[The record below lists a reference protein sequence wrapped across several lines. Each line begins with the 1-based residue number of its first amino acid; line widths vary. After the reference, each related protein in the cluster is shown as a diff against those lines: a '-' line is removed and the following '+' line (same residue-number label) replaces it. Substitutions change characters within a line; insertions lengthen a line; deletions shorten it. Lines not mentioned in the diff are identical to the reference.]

1 MQKVLKWATEDIDNP
16 DLRDRGYMYWR
27 LLATNAGAA
36 KGIVMG
42 ERPPV
47 NTDTDRMELG
57 ALDQLL
63 LHTGTLG
70 SIYHKTPESFIRHAK
85 GRALTDSPALNG
97 ASRRVLSK
105 LAISLSPPFNE
116 LNTPLVSLPGST
128 PQKPISTAKLIPPP
142 PPGTKPQPGVLD
154 VSSAAQ
160 SDVAPPLVASPL
172 ELVPTTPTL
181 PPRPPVTPATDEQRR
196 QETASSESEL
206 EAIAGVGA
214 PKEYDPYA
222 MLDNAFG
229 YVADQPQP
237 IQGRNQRNEFGDLQ
251 L

>member
-1 MQKVLKWATEDIDNP
+1 VQKVLKWATEDIDNP

-97 ASRRVLSK
+97 ASKRVLSK
-105 LAISLSPPFNE
+105 SDQQF
-116 LNTPLVSLPGST
+116 V
-128 PQKPISTAKLIPPP
+128 TAV
-142 PPGTKPQPGVLD
+142 QR
-154 VSSAAQ
+154 AQ
-160 SDVAPPLVASPL
+160 
-172 ELVPTTPTL
+172 
-181 PPRPPVTPATDEQRR
+181 Q
-196 QETASSESEL
+196 
-206 EAIAGVGA
+206 
-214 PKEYDPYA
+214 
-222 MLDNAFG
+222 
-229 YVADQPQP
+229 
-237 IQGRNQRNEFGDLQ
+237 
-251 L
+251 